1 MRSCNVDGRLDIIAS
16 KIFVEVFAV
25 KKFLSA
31 ALIVG
36 SLLAMSPAEAE
47 IKSYDGVGEYVMS
60 DFETPDVAKQRAKM
74 YAERNACEK
83 AGVYIKSYSRT
94 ENLEL
99 VADEIETMTNGILR
113 VLSVEYNVVPL
124 EQHGG
129 IMYRAIIVAEIDTAN
144 IDNWI
149 NRGLSERESLV
160 QKNLELQRQIEEQE
174 RQIAELKKRAESQ
187 NPASN
192 EQLQS
197 DFEQADKNFMSNVKL
212 EEGDRLV
219 LIHTDEAYAQ
229 AYRAWSEAIELNPN
243 NALAYESRGYYCL
256 YYSQDYAQGIADYTR
271 AIELNP
277 NNAKNYH
284 FRGVCFLNSGN
295 VDAAQADFER
305 ALKLNP
311 QMPESLG
318 ELAFIYSSR
327 DPIKAIDFAERA
339 LAINERNWRAIYSRG
354 VAMYNLHNYEMALE
368 DGLRALELGCGDAY
382 QLIGDCYG
390 MLGHRD
396 EAEKY
401 WQLAVERP
409 AFG

>member
-1 MRSCNVDGRLDIIAS
+1 M
-16 KIFVEVFAV
+16 

-36 SLLAMSPAEAE
+36 SLLAASPAEAE

-83 AGVYIKSYSRT
+83 AGVYVKSYSRT

-99 VADEIETMTNGILR
+99 VADEIETMTNGVLK
-113 VLSVEYNVVPL
+113 VLSVEYKVVPL

-144 IDNWI
+144 IDDWI
-149 NRGLSERESLV
+149 SHSRDERESLIE
-160 QKNLELQRQIEEQE
+160 KNRELQRQLDEQE
-174 RQIAELKKRAESQ
+174 RQINELKKRAEQSN
-187 NPASN
+187 NPEAS
-192 EQLQS
+192 EKFQRE
-197 DFEQADKNFMSNVKL
+197 FAEADRIFMSNVKL
-212 EEGDRLV
+212 EDGNRYV
-219 LIHTDEAYAQ
+219 LIHGDWAYNK
-229 AYRAWSEAIELNPN
+229 AYESWSEAIELNPN
-243 NALAYESRGYYCL
+243 NVLAYEARGYYCL
-256 YYSQDYAQGIADYTR
+256 YYTKNYAQGIADYTR

-277 NNAKNYH
+277 NNAKNFHY
-284 FRGVCFLNSGN
+284 RGVCFLESGD
-295 VDAAQADFER
+295 VDAAKADFER

-311 QMPESLG
+311 NMSEPLS
-318 ELAFIYSSR
+318 ELAFIYVSR
-327 DPIKAIDFAERA
+327 DPLSAIDFAERA
-339 LAINERNWRAIYSRG
+339 LALDDRNWRALYSRG
-354 VAMYNLHNYEMALE
+354 LALFAMHNYEMALE

-382 QLIGDCYG
+382 QLIGDSYG
-390 MLGHRD
+390 MLGLRD

-401 WQLAVERP
+401 WKLAVERP